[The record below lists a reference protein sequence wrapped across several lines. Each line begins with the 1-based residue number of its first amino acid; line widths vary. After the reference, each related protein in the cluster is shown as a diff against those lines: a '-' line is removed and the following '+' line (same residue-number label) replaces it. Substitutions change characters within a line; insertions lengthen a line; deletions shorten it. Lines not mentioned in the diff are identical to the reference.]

1 MAKAT
6 GTNKTAKKILNDN
19 PRKGTSIGDRTVKRS
34 SMNKRKKAN
43 FKKYRGQ
50 GR

>member
-1 MAKAT
+1 MAKA
-6 GTNKTAKKILNDN
+6 KTVAGNQRHE
-19 PRKGTSIGDRTVKRS
+19 PTPKGTSIGDGRIKMA

>member
-1 MAKAT
+1 MAKKMAT
-6 GTNKTAKKILNDN
+6 NAGAKKVLNHN
-19 PRKGTSIGDRTVKRS
+19 PRKGTSIGDRTIKRS

>member
-1 MAKAT
+1 MAKAR
-6 GTNKTAKKILNDN
+6 GAMGAVVRPDKR
-19 PRKGTSIGDRTVKRS
+19 PKGTSIGDGHLKMA